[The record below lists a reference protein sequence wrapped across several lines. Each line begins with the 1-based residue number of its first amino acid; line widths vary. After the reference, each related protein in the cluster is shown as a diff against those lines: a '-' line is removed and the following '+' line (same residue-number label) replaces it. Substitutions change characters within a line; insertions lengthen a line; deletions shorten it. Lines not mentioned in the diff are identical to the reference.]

1 MPEPS
6 LWPTSRL
13 LSTAARLVEHSWNE
27 NLASIGVTHAGV
39 IALDVLATYGPMTQ
53 ARLASLVKVQAQTMG
68 KTLHRLQIHGHVSR
82 QRDEQ
87 DRRSH
92 VVTVTDAGRHAL
104 ERSRRVESDL
114 LPGGDRASE
123 GLRHQLVEIIA
134 SLGDAR
140 WQSTG
145 VPPGD
150 EDIPTA
156 SGS

>member
-92 VVTVTDAGRHAL
+92 VVTITDAGRTAL
-104 ERSRRVESDL
+104 ERSRRIERDL
-114 LPGGDRASE
+114 LPGGDRTSDE
-123 GLRHQLVEIIA
+123 LRGQLVDIIA

-140 WQSTG
+140 WQNSG
-145 VPPGD
+145 MLPDD
-150 EDIPTA
+150 EDLTSV